1 MYPPSH
7 LHQQASELIQIYLAV
22 GSLLVLRRRD
32 VGQFEGMIGPQGGG
46 PILLLLISLFTPI
59 PDQSAAR
66 IEYEWW
72 LTGWGYVF
80 LCVQYA
86 AIADNK
92 FAIKLLKEQCLVFLS
107 SITYFSCYNAN
118 FLQKSS
124 AIQSISVNLYKE
136 YSYLKLNE
144 LEELPCFGVTI
155 WQPSQL
161 LWSAL
166 YYFSSNSF
174 PFANLE
180 KNRDMR
186 NLF

>member
-1 MYPPSH
+1 M
-7 LHQQASELIQIYLAV
+7 
-22 GSLLVLRRRD
+22 VLRGYF
-32 VGQFEGMIGPQGGG
+32 VIMISKNLQ
-46 PILLLLISLFTPI
+46 
-59 PDQSAAR
+59 
-66 IEYEWW
+66 E
-72 LTGWGYVF
+72 
-80 LCVQYA
+80 
-86 AIADNK
+86 
-92 FAIKLLKEQCLVFLS
+92 S
-107 SITYFSCYNAN
+107 ST
-118 FLQKSS
+118 
-124 AIQSISVNLYKE
+124 IQNISVNLYKE

>member
-1 MYPPSH
+1 M
-7 LHQQASELIQIYLAV
+7 LT
-22 GSLLVLRRRD
+22 
-32 VGQFEGMIGPQGGG
+32 
-46 PILLLLISLFTPI
+46 LISKK
-59 PDQSAAR
+59 
-66 IEYEWW
+66 
-72 LTGWGYVF
+72 
-80 LCVQYA
+80 LC
-86 AIADNK
+86 
-92 FAIKLLKEQCLVFLS
+92 FAIFHFMTFIRLFRR
-107 SITYFSCYNAN
+107 
-118 FLQKSS
+118 
-124 AIQSISVNLYKE
+124 ISLNLYKE
-136 YSYLKLNE
+136 YSYLKLSD

>member
-1 MYPPSH
+1 MNKKR
-7 LHQQASELIQIYLAV
+7 LID
-22 GSLLVLRRRD
+22 R
-32 VGQFEGMIGPQGGG
+32 
-46 PILLLLISLFTPI
+46 
-59 PDQSAAR
+59 
-66 IEYEWW
+66 
-72 LTGWGYVF
+72 
-80 LCVQYA
+80 
-86 AIADNK
+86 
-92 FAIKLLKEQCLVFLS
+92 
-107 SITYFSCYNAN
+107 N
-118 FLQKSS
+118 FF
-124 AIQSISVNLYKE
+124 VNLYKE

>member
-1 MYPPSH
+1 MVMKKYFIP
-7 LHQQASELIQIYLAV
+7 
-22 GSLLVLRRRD
+22 LRYW
-32 VGQFEGMIGPQGGG
+32 
-46 PILLLLISLFTPI
+46 L
-59 PDQSAAR
+59 R
-66 IEYEWW
+66 I
-72 LTGWGYVF
+72 F
-80 LCVQYA
+80 L
-86 AIADNK
+86 
-92 FAIKLLKEQCLVFLS
+92 
-107 SITYFSCYNAN
+107 
-118 FLQKSS
+118 
-124 AIQSISVNLYKE
+124 VNLYKE

>member
-1 MYPPSH
+1 M
-7 LHQQASELIQIYLAV
+7 
-22 GSLLVLRRRD
+22 
-32 VGQFEGMIGPQGGG
+32 
-46 PILLLLISLFTPI
+46 
-59 PDQSAAR
+59 
-66 IEYEWW
+66 
-72 LTGWGYVF
+72 
-80 LCVQYA
+80 
-86 AIADNK
+86 
-92 FAIKLLKEQCLVFLS
+92 
-107 SITYFSCYNAN
+107 
-118 FLQKSS
+118 
-124 AIQSISVNLYKE
+124 
-136 YSYLKLNE
+136 KLNE

>member
-1 MYPPSH
+1 MTINVIKG
-7 LHQQASELIQIYLAV
+7 LR
-22 GSLLVLRRRD
+22 LLY
-32 VGQFEGMIGPQGGG
+32 FIF
-46 PILLLLISLFTPI
+46 ISQT
-59 PDQSAAR
+59 
-66 IEYEWW
+66 
-72 LTGWGYVF
+72 
-80 LCVQYA
+80 
-86 AIADNK
+86 
-92 FAIKLLKEQCLVFLS
+92 LV
-107 SITYFSCYNAN
+107 
-118 FLQKSS
+118 
-124 AIQSISVNLYKE
+124 VNLYKE